1 MECSKE
7 IMASGNGEANGLL
20 EILPPVDFC
29 CIYGSTLHPNNAD
42 KVWLLSF
49 FIYFLIMQK
58 KLCNPGHTGIIVLLV
73 FLFLVFAENSL
84 ELELIIWVTHYL
96 LSLDIHDR
104 LHCWSIRS
112 WKMAFWGMQWVLF
125 CLEHFLFVCLFFSPF
140 FWWYLIYSLLQEFGK
155 ESESLWIVDYAF
167 GWSKAG
173 TVLLSYFCAFVFVI
187 FFYSTAIIITR
198 FFFGSRLLM
207 WLMKLALVYTSILLF
222 LWIIRYQT
230 FVHLLVFFFFLLK
243 LMIHDIIFPWIA
255 IVETYDDFG
264 I

>member
-1 MECSKE
+1 
-7 IMASGNGEANGLL
+7 MASGNGEANGLL

-49 FIYFLIMQK
+49 FLYFLIMQK

-125 CLEHFLFVCLFFSPF
+125 CLEHFLFVCLFFFPF
-140 FWWYLIYSLLQEFGK
+140 FLMIS
-155 ESESLWIVDYAF
+155 D
-167 GWSKAG
+167 
-173 TVLLSYFCAFVFVI
+173 LLS
-187 FFYSTAIIITR
+187 STRIWQRIGITMDR
-198 FFFGSRLLM
+198 GLCVWVEQGWYCSF
-207 WLMKLALVYTSILLF
+207 ILF
-222 LWIIRYQT
+222 LC
-230 FVHLLVFFFFLLK
+230 FCVCHFFL
-243 LMIHDIIFPWIA
+243 
-255 IVETYDDFG
+255 
-264 I
+264 